1 MTSKPTPARKTAR
14 HLILATLL
22 TAALPGWSAVDI
34 KGAHFNDTYQ
44 LANQSLLL
52 NGAGVRVKIIV
63 DVYAA
68 GLYVP
73 HKEHDATAL
82 LGQPGAKS
90 LQIVLLRDLTGEDFA
105 DAMVKGFRKN
115 NSDND
120 IAKFQPK
127 IDELHKLMLGFGTVK
142 KGTTIRIDH
151 APGAGTRVL
160 VDGVQKGSDLAGE
173 DFYNALLRIWL
184 GGSPVDSELKEALL
198 GGK

>member
-1 MTSKPTPARKTAR
+1 MTCKPTLARKTAR
-14 HLILATLL
+14 NLILATLL
-22 TAALPGWSAVDI
+22 AAALPGWSAVDI

-142 KGTTIRIDH
+142 KGTTIR
-151 APGAGTRVL
+151 AYAQAAAR
-160 VDGVQKGSDLAGE
+160 
-173 DFYNALLRIWL
+173 ALLANTELTASDMVKKSLEIAGDLCIYTNQNHTIESL
-184 GGSPVDSELKEALL
+184 G
-198 GGK
+198 